1 MLVEVDV
8 PNPTGELKPGMM
20 AEANVSLEQARGVLS
35 VPVQA
40 LDSTAKAPTL
50 MVVTKDH
57 VIDTRPVSIG
67 LQTADRVA
75 VTGALAEG
83 DLVVV
88 GAHDQ
93 LHRGQAVT
101 PKQVKTAEG
110 EK

>member
-1 MLVEVDV
+1 VDV
-8 PNPTGELKPGMM
+8 PNPAGELKPGMM
-20 AEANVSLEQARGVLS
+20 AEANLSLEQARGVLS

-40 LDSTAKAPTL
+40 IDPTAKPPIV
-50 MVVTKDH
+50 MVVTTGH
-57 VIDTRPVSIG
+57 TIDPRTVTVG

-75 VTGALAEG
+75 VTGQLAEG

-93 LHRGQAVT
+93 LHRGEAVT
-101 PKQVKTAEG
+101 PRQLKAEG